1 LWSPGLLTYG
11 RRRRTCAP
19 DADATAGDQDHD
31 DPEELARCLA
41 AIALL
46 LAGLTSAHAWPE
58 KPITVIVPTSAGSS
72 LDQNVRRVM
81 EEVARTLKQA
91 VIIDNRPGGG
101 GALALAG
108 LAHAAPDGYTIGV
121 GNTASLVIT
130 PEINSKAKSRYNP
143 LTDFE
148 FIARFT
154 SQANLLVVKPTLP
167 VNTVAELTQYLRAH
181 PGKLFLGSQG
191 NGSTGHLS
199 GEMYK
204 RAANV
209 NFVHVPYRSGPQAV
223 QDMLGG
229 NIDFMFENIS
239 TIESHVDAGK
249 VRVLA
254 VTSNKR
260 TPRFP
265 NVPTMQEAGVAGYE
279 VVSWSG
285 IVAPARTP
293 PEIVERLNK
302 AINAALGLH
311 DIKDFVTRRGGVI
324 HGGSS
329 AEFKSLVG
337 AEVVTWGNL
346 IKSIGGLSEDR

>member
-1 LWSPGLLTYG
+1 MIPKKLT
-11 RRRRTCAP
+11 
-19 DADATAGDQDHD
+19 
-31 DPEELARCLA
+31 RCLA

-46 LAGLTSAHAWPE
+46 ATGLTSAQAWPE
-58 KPITVIVPTSAGSS
+58 RPLTVIVPTSAGSS

-81 EEVARTLKQA
+81 EEVAKALKQA
-91 VIIDNRPGGG
+91 VVIENRPGGG
-101 GALALAG
+101 GAIALGGVAR
-108 LAHAAPDGYTIGV
+108 AAPDGYTLGV

-130 PEINSKAKSRYNP
+130 PEINAKAKSRYDP

-154 SQANLLVVKPTLP
+154 SQANLLVVKPTLG
-167 VNTVAELTQYLRAH
+167 VNTVAELTQHLRAH
-181 PGKLFLGSQG
+181 PGRLLLGSQG

-204 RAANV
+204 KAANV
-209 NFVHVPYRSGPQAV
+209 DFVHVPYRSGPQAV

-229 NIDFMFENIS
+229 HIDFMFENIS

-260 TPRFP
+260 NSRFP
-265 NVPTMQEAGVAGYE
+265 NVPTMQEAGVDGYE
-279 VVSWSG
+279 VVSWAG

-293 PEIVERLNK
+293 PEVVERLNK
-302 AINAALGLH
+302 AINAALNLPE
-311 DIKDFVTRRGGVI
+311 IKDFVTQRGGVI
-324 HGGSS
+324 HGGSPV
-329 AEFKSLVG
+329 EFKSLVA
-337 AEVVTWGNL
+337 AETVTWGKL
-346 IKSIGGLSEDR
+346 IKSIGGLGDDR

>member
-1 LWSPGLLTYG
+1 MTIQ
-11 RRRRTCAP
+11 RKF
-19 DADATAGDQDHD
+19 
-31 DPEELARCLA
+31 ARCLA
-41 AIALL
+41 AVALMA
-46 LAGLTSAHAWPE
+46 AGLTSAQAWPE
-58 KPITVIVPTSAGSS
+58 KPITVVVPASAGSS

-81 EEVARTLKQA
+81 EEVAKTLKQA

-101 GALALAG
+101 GVIALAG
-108 LAHAAPDGYTIGV
+108 LARATPDGYTLGV
-121 GNTASLVIT
+121 GNTAGLVIT
-130 PEINSKAKSRYNP
+130 PAINSKAKSRYDP
-143 LTDFE
+143 LNDFE

-154 SQANLLVVKPTLP
+154 SQANLLVVKPTLR

-204 RAANV
+204 KAANV

-249 VRVLA
+249 VRALA

-260 TPRFP
+260 SSRFP

-279 VVSWSG
+279 VVSWAG

-302 AINAALGLH
+302 AINAALRLQE
-311 DIKDFVTRRGGVI
+311 ISDFITQRGGVI

-337 AEVVTWGNL
+337 AETVTWGNL
-346 IKSIGGLSEDR
+346 IKSIEGLSEER